1 MIALPGDLVSPT
13 AGPILRR
20 GTPVR
25 GPRSPAGPVDIVTHE
40 PNGTHCMTV
49 FEGLVEQA
57 AVSLDLDDPAGM
69 DLAARWLARHHGE
82 KVAITAP
89 AWTYVAAVA
98 GREHRTADGTYIDH
112 DEARP
117 ATWLLICDEGTV
129 AFAQWDPDDG
139 PVPTEGGDGVDVW
152 LTDWSDDPAEA
163 LALACLAAGGRS
175 CSSPFPSARP
185 VTASSR

>member
-1 MIALPGDLVSPT
+1 MITLPGDLTSPA

-20 GTPVR
+20 GAPVHWV
-25 GPRSPAGPVDIVTHE
+25 GPGSGSGVVTGYPPAKP
-40 PNGTHCMTV
+40 GTLDVAWDGGVVAHALPPASLT
-49 FEGLVEQA
+49 
-57 AVSLDLDDPAGM
+57 LDLSDPAGM

-89 AWTYVAAVA
+89 AWTYVVAVA

-129 AFAQWDPDDG
+129 AYAQWDPDDG
-139 PVPTEGGDGVDVW
+139 PTPTEGGDGVDVW
-152 LTDWSDDPAEA
+152 LTDWSDVPAEA

-175 CSSPFPSARP
+175 
-185 VTASSR
+185 

>member
-1 MIALPGDLVSPT
+1 VDGIA
-13 AGPILRR
+13 R
-20 GTPVR
+20 G
-25 GPRSPAGPVDIVTHE
+25 IVTGYR
-40 PNGTHCMTV
+40 PPPADAVDVAWDGGINSA
-49 FEGLVEQA
+49 FQPSGLL
-57 AVSLDLDDPAGM
+57 SLDLSDPAGM

-139 PVPTEGGDGVDVW
+139 PTPTEGGDGVDVW

-163 LALACLAAGGRS
+163 LIAACLAAGGRS
-175 CSSPFPSARP
+175 
-185 VTASSR
+185 